1 MKEVDNMISDN
12 YRCIEFLGL
21 IPWYEQGI
29 DGTYGL
35 SITGENINRANPSA
49 HALNTLSVFKQI
61 APGRKVIY
69 VGNEDSKYAKN
80 IDLLLESAKK
90 LNADTMFMSFV
101 TDSGGYERLAEL
113 DYFTPFCAIGNEGD
127 DEYNPMAIPNNIISV
142 GAYYLR
148 ESGPA
153 PAHFSSK
160 SEHLDFCAPTLLATE
175 YTDKFSGT
183 SCSTPVLAGMAALVN
198 DFFIQKTGKP
208 LTREKMVQFMK
219 DNSHDIGAEGFDIKT
234 GHGMVILP
242 DPRTI
247 DIAKYAE
254 KEEVSID
261 MGIRQCILTENDCF
275 KAGRTIKPQG
285 IMMHSTGADNPYLK
299 RYIQPNDGF
308 IGDNSYQN
316 HWNRDVGLGVHA
328 FIGKCADGSIATYQT
343 LPWDHRAWHCGDSA
357 NNTHIAF
364 EICEDNKEDATYFEA
379 MYAQAVALTAHLCE
393 LYELDPMED
402 GVVICHSEGHARG
415 IASNHEDV
423 MHWFPKH
430 GKDMDTFRKD
440 VESMM
445 MEKTVYKTFE
455 EIPQWGKATVEK
467 LIEKKALTGTT
478 SDTRAS
484 LNMSHDMLR
493 ILVINDRVGLY
504 GE

>member
-1 MKEVDNMISDN
+1 MLPDN
-12 YRCIEFLGL
+12 YRFLEFLGL
-21 IPWYEQGI
+21 LPWYEQGI
-29 DGTYGL
+29 KGEN
-35 SITGENINRANPSA
+35 SIIVTGENIKREKPHE
-49 HALNTLSVFKQI
+49 HALNTLSVVREI
-61 APGRKVIY
+61 APDAKVIY
-69 VGNEDSKYAKN
+69 GGKESSKFTHVTDEFLQFVRENKP
-80 IDLLLESAKK
+80 DV
-90 LNADTMFMSFV
+90 MFMSYSSHDRHF
-101 TDSGGYERLAEL
+101 EPLAEFE
-113 DYFTPFCAIGNEGD
+113 YFTPFCAIGNED
-127 DEYNPMAIPNNIISV
+127 DEEYNHIAIPDNIISV

-148 ESGPA
+148 NGKPV
-153 PAHFSSK
+153 PAHFSSE
-160 SEHLDFCAPTLLATE
+160 SEHLDFCAPTMLATE

-208 LTREKMVQFMK
+208 LKRDKMVQFMK
-219 DNSHDIGAEGFDIKT
+219 DNSHDIGAAGFDVKT
-234 GHGMVILP
+234 GFGMVILP
-242 DPRTI
+242 DPSTV
-247 DIAKYAE
+247 DIGKYAE
-254 KEEVSID
+254 KEEVTVD
-261 MGIRQCILTENDCF
+261 MGIRKCILTENDCF

-285 IMMHSTGADNPYLK
+285 IMMHSTGANNPYLK
-299 RYIQPNDGF
+299 RYVQPNDGY
-308 IGDNSYQN
+308 IGENPNNN

-328 FIGKCADGSIATYQT
+328 FIGKCEDGSIATYQT

-379 MYAQAVALTAHLCE
+379 VYAQAVALTAHLCE
-393 LYELDPMED
+393 LFELDPMED

-415 IASNHEDV
+415 IASNHKDV

-430 GKDMDTFRKD
+430 GKDMDTFIKD

-445 MEKTVYKTFE
+445 MDKTVYKTFE
-455 EIPQWGKATVEK
+455 EIPEWGKATVEK

-484 LNMSHDMLR
+484 LDMSNDMLR